1 MCPAEAGTV
10 SSEAVAEQ
18 YSSTSD
24 NTRDIAIAALSMA
37 CISLLLLPVLSYFIA
52 KRLVR
57 KSTQQD
63 KMKLFDESRRNSVA
77 SSAQMNG
84 YQPPVAESG
93 ARIV

>member
-1 MCPAEAGTV
+1 MRPAEAGAV

-24 NTRDIAIAALSMA
+24 NTRDIAIAALSIA

-57 KSTQQD
+57 KSKD
-63 KMKLFDESRRNSVA
+63 KMKIFDESRRNSVA
-77 SSAQMNG
+77 SSAQMTG
-84 YQPPVAESG
+84 YQPPVGESG